1 MGAEK
6 GVSVH
11 PRWRWDVSEA
21 EDGCGEVDEADGAV
35 GGSAGGVVWRAEVFE
50 LVGDMDDE
58 GDAEAGVAGPA
69 FASGHAGA
77 VVGELE
83 DDGVFEE
90 AGFAEFADAFTGIGV
105 GGMDAVVVLCPV
117 VTGFWGIGVVG
128 GDANGVG
135 ISGEGVRA
143 GADAALVTFFGVE
156 DGKKGLS
163 LFPMGPMGFL
173 GGFVPR
179 GGGGFEVVVFFCVI
193 CAKVTLFAEKCGEK
207 VSFRAGGDE
216 AAHVFGGLGWR
227 VHAGDEGGSGGGADG
242 GAGPGEAVTGSGG
255 GESVGVGGAGDGVAV
270 AAEVGSVV
278 FA

>member
-1 MGAEK
+1 VGAEK

-69 FASGHAGA
+69 FVSGHAGT

-90 AGFAEFADAFTGIGV
+90 AGFAEFAEAFTGIGV
-105 GGMDAVVVLCPV
+105 RGMDGVVVLRPV

-128 GDANGVG
+128 GDANRAG
-135 ISGEGVRA
+135 IGGEGVWA
-143 GADAALVTFFGVE
+143 GADAAFVTFFGVK
-156 DGKKGLS
+156 DGEKGLS

-173 GGFVPR
+173 GGFVPW
-179 GGGGFEVVVFFCVI
+179 GGGGFQVVVFFCVI
-193 CAKVTLFAEKCGEK
+193 CAKVALFAEKCGEK
-207 VSFRAGGDE
+207 PGLGSGGDE
-216 AAHVFGGLGWR
+216 AAHVLGGL
-227 VHAGDEGGSGGGADG
+227 
-242 GAGPGEAVTGSGG
+242 
-255 GESVGVGGAGDGVAV
+255 
-270 AAEVGSVV
+270 
-278 FA
+278 